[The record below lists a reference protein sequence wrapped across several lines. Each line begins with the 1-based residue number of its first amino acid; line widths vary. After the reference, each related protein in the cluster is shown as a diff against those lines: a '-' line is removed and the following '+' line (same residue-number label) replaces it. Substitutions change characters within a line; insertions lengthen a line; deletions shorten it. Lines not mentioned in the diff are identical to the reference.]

1 MRSIGSLA
9 TLAAATVAV
18 ALLAGCGGNGPL
30 DPAVPATP
38 TSHPDITITFS
49 SPGSSAQVPNPDEI
63 TPAAAAQ
70 LCDMLK
76 PEVGRWRS
84 EGAQLGKLGFNGTV
98 HDWAARNGGLNDT
111 VVTDRAIVDRITTTQ
126 CPDVRQQ
133 VLDALS
139 ISTLADG
146 LAGFGR

>member
-1 MRSIGSLA
+1 MPSIGSIA
-9 TLAAATVAV
+9 ALAAVIMAAG
-18 ALLAGCGGNGPL
+18 LLVGCADNGPL
-30 DPAVPATP
+30 DPVPATP

-49 SPGSSAQVPNPDEI
+49 SPGSSAQMPNPDEI
-63 TPAAAAQ
+63 TPTAAKQ

-76 PEVGRWRS
+76 PEVDRWRT

-111 VVTDRAIVDRITTTQ
+111 VLKDRAIVDRITTTE
-126 CPDVRQQ
+126 CPDIRQK
-133 VLDALS
+133 VLDALD

>member
-1 MRSIGSLA
+1 MPSIGSIA

-30 DPAVPATP
+30 DPVLATP

-49 SPGSSAQVPNPDEI
+49 SPGSSAQVPDPDEI
-63 TPAAAAQ
+63 TPTAAKQ
-70 LCDMLK
+70 LCDMLE
-76 PEVGRWRS
+76 PEVDRWRT

-111 VVTDRAIVDRITTTQ
+111 VVKDRAIVDRITTTQ
-126 CPDVRQQ
+126 CPDIRQQ
-133 VLDALS
+133 VLDALNV
-139 ISTLADG
+139 STLADG
-146 LAGFGR
+146 LVGFGR

>member
-1 MRSIGSLA
+1 MPSIGSIA
-9 TLAAATVAV
+9 TLAAATMAA
-18 ALLAGCGGNGPL
+18 ALLAGCGDNGVL
-30 DPAVPATP
+30 DPQPATP
-38 TSHPDITITFS
+38 TSHPNITITFS

-63 TPAAAAQ
+63 TSTAAKQ

-76 PEVGRWRS
+76 PEADRWRT
-84 EGAQLGKLGFNGTV
+84 EGAQLGRLGFNGTV

-111 VVTDRAIVDRITTTQ
+111 VLKDRAIVDRITTTE

-133 VLDALS
+133 VLDALN

-146 LAGFGR
+146 LVGFGR

>member
-1 MRSIGSLA
+1 MPSIGSIA
-9 TLAAATVAV
+9 ALAAAIVA
-18 ALLAGCGGNGPL
+18 AGLLVGCASNGPL
-30 DPAVPATP
+30 DPVPATP

-49 SPGSSAQVPNPDEI
+49 SPGSTAQVPNPDEI
-63 TPAAAAQ
+63 TPTAAKQ

-76 PEVGRWRS
+76 PEVDRWRT

-111 VVTDRAIVDRITTTQ
+111 VLKDRAIVDRITTTE
-126 CPDVRQQ
+126 CPDVRQK
-133 VLDALS
+133 VLDALD